1 LSNAVFAPFHVFWD
15 TEISL
20 TQIKTLLAAQDK
32 LQKKHLECQSTL
44 REQASPTARDRRKVR
59 INVIDERI
67 SPDVSQPKAPS
78 KLVPFPAAPQAAPP
92 KMDTDRSRKY
102 WLIGGLSLL
111 LLAAIAV
118 ITWWVLSERAS
129 IRYVTAPV
137 ARGPVT
143 RAVTA
148 TGTVNPELTIIVGA
162 AVSGI
167 IQELSCDYNTQV
179 KKGQVCARIDPRP
192 YQTVVDQ
199 NKAELAVAK
208 AQLEKDKANEAYTL
222 LALNRY
228 ANLIQTHAVSQ
239 DVFDNARNA
248 HDQAVAQIA
257 FDEATIQQHQAA
269 LDAAQVNLDYAS
281 IVSPV
286 DGTVVSRNVT
296 MGQTVA
302 SSFQTPTLFLIATD
316 LAKME
321 VDANVSESDIGGI
334 KPGNK
339 ATFTVDAYPKR
350 IFEGSVTQVRQ
361 SPQTVQNV
369 VTYDIVIGVDNSDLA
384 LMPGLTAASRI
395 VIDERNDVMRVP
407 NQALRYM
414 PRNLPRAAS
423 SDQARVWVLRNDEP
437 VAISVTTGLD
447 DDSFTEIVS
456 GNIKPGDLV
465 ITAEQVATANKT
477 VTPRL

>member
-1 LSNAVFAPFHVFWD
+1 M
-15 TEISL
+15 
-20 TQIKTLLAAQDK
+20 
-32 LQKKHLECQSTL
+32 
-44 REQASPTARDRRKVR
+44 ARGRRKVR

-67 SPDVSQPKAPS
+67 SPDASQPKALS
-78 KLVPFPAAPQAAPP
+78 KLVPFPVVPQAMP
-92 KMDTDRSRKY
+92 KKTHKPRFQKY
-102 WLIGGLSLL
+102 WLIAGLSSLL
-111 LLAAIAV
+111 VAAIAA
-118 ITWWVLSERAS
+118 TAWWALSERGS
-129 IRYVTAPV
+129 IHYVTAEV
-137 ARGPVT
+137 AKGAVT

-179 KKGQVCARIDPRP
+179 KKGQVCAQIDPRP

-208 AQLEKDKANEAYTL
+208 AQLDKDKANEAYTM
-222 LALNRY
+222 LALARY
-228 ANLIQTHAVSQ
+228 TNLIQTHAVSQ
-239 DVFDNARNA
+239 DVYDNAKNA
-248 HDQAVAQIA
+248 HDQALAQIA

-302 SSFQTPTLFLIATD
+302 ASFQTPTLFLIATD
-316 LAKME
+316 LTKME

-334 KPGNK
+334 KRGNK

-350 IFEGSVTQVRQ
+350 TFEGTVTQVRQ

-369 VTYDIVIGVDNSDLA
+369 VTYDVVIGVDNTDLA

-395 VIDERNDVMRVP
+395 VVNQRNDVTRVP
-407 NQALRYM
+407 NQALRYL
-414 PRNLPRAAS
+414 PRNLPHTAP
-423 SDQARVWVLRNDEP
+423 SDHAQVWVLRKDRP
-437 VAISVTTGLD
+437 VAVAVVTGLE
-447 DDSFTEIVS
+447 DDSFTEIVN
-456 GNIKPGDLV
+456 GDLKPGDPV
-465 ITAEQVATANKT
+465 ITAEQLATANKAIG
-477 VTPRL
+477 PRL

>member
-1 LSNAVFAPFHVFWD
+1 MACW
-15 TEISL
+15 
-20 TQIKTLLAAQDK
+20 
-32 LQKKHLECQSTL
+32 
-44 REQASPTARDRRKVR
+44 KVR
-59 INVIDERI
+59 VNVIDERT
-67 SPDVSQPKAPS
+67 SLDKSQPKAPS
-78 KLVPFPAAPQAAPP
+78 KLVPFPAASQVTPL
-92 KMDTDRSRKY
+92 KMHKDRSRRY
-102 WLIGGLSLL
+102 WLIAGLSLPL
-111 LLAAIAV
+111 VAAIAAT
-118 ITWWVLSERAS
+118 TWWVLGERGS
-129 IRYVTAPV
+129 IHYVTAEV
-137 ARGPVT
+137 SRGPVT
-143 RAVTA
+143 RTVTS

-167 IQELSCDYNTQV
+167 IQELYCDYNTQV
-179 KKGQVCARIDPRP
+179 KRGQICAKIDPRP

-208 AQLEKDKANEAYTL
+208 AQLEKDKANEAYTK
-222 LALNRY
+222 LALARY

-239 DVFDNARNA
+239 DVYDNAKNA
-248 HDQAVAQIA
+248 FDQAVAQIA
-257 FDEATIQQHQAA
+257 YDEATIQLRQAA

-302 SSFQTPTLFLIATD
+302 SSFQTPTLFLIASD

-321 VDANVSESDIGGI
+321 VDANVSESDVGGI

-339 ATFTVDAYPKR
+339 ATFTVDAYAKR
-350 IFEGSVTQVRQ
+350 TFEGTVTQVRH

-395 VIDERNDVMRVP
+395 IVDQRNEVTRVP
-407 NQALRYM
+407 NQALRYV
-414 PRNLPRAAS
+414 PRNFPRTVP
-423 SDQARVWVLRNDEP
+423 SDQYQVWVLRNDEP
-437 VAISVTTGLD
+437 VAVAVVTGLD

-456 GNIKPGDLV
+456 GDVKPGDLV
-465 ITAEQVATANKT
+465 ITSEQVATVSKAT
-477 VTPRL
+477 MPRLGL